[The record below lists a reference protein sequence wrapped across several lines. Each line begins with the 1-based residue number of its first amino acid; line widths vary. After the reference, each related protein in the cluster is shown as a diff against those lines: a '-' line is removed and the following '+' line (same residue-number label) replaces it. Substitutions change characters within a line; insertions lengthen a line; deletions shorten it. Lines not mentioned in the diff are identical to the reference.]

1 MNSLDVRIDELLV
14 RAPYSYRSEEHAS
27 SMLELLRERVL
38 QAAAASATYSNYV
51 SHWPIPVSH
60 ARSVAELPYLPES
73 VFKQSPPLALIPA
86 EQFQRVLL
94 SSATTGQ
101 QPSRIALD
109 SLTAKRMTKGVV
121 NILRDFI
128 GPERRPYLVV
138 DEPATNAAGDELAAR
153 GAAIRGLSP
162 FASATT
168 YCLKRSSVGELAI
181 DEDSLAA
188 FARRHSNEAVLI
200 YGFTTM
206 LWTQLVRQLAQK
218 RICLGL
224 WHAHVLHSGGWKKL
238 TAEAVTRDEFNFKT
252 AEVVGCAP
260 SRVIDFYGMVE
271 NLGIIYPDCS
281 EGNKHVPVTGEVIV
295 RNALTLKPVKTG
307 EVGLVQVCSVL
318 PSSFPGHL
326 LLTEDTAQVIA
337 KHGCRCGRSGLAF
350 RFAGRVAKAEARGC
364 GNVEARRLEQ
374 FAEAS

>member
-1 MNSLDVRIDELLV
+1 MNSLDARIDELLAQ
-14 RAPYSYRSEEHAS
+14 APYSYRPEEHTS
-27 SMLELLRERVL
+27 SMLEVLKARVL
-38 QAAAASATYSNYV
+38 QAAAASTTYSNYV
-51 SHWPIPVSH
+51 SHWPVPVSD
-60 ARSVAELPYLPES
+60 ACSVAELPYLPVS

-168 YCLKRSSVGELAI
+168 YCLKRNSAGELAV

-188 FARRHSNEAVLI
+188 FASRHRNDAVLI

-206 LWTQLVRQLAQK
+206 LWTQLVQQLAQK

-224 WHAHVLHSGGWKKL
+224 SRAHVLHSGGWKKL

-281 EGNKHVPVTGEVIV
+281 EGNKHAPVTGEVIV